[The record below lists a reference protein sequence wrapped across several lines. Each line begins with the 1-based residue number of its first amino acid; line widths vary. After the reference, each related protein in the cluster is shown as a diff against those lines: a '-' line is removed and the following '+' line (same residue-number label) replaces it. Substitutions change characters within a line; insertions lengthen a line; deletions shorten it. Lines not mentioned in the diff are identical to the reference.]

1 MTKRAK
7 MEDGSEIL
15 GGPAEGGSGAGGL
28 AEEGPAEEGPGEGGP
43 GATTPHAHNTQHK
56 HSHKHTQTQPQTHTN
71 THKHTH
77 TPAVSLKLPLLFE
90 SRSHGGSQPLLRAA
104 AGVLRLA
111 GVLSGSEQRPAWRC
125 GSWACF
131 QEVLRHR
138 GGQLTMLGAALSQ
151 ALKELE
157 APAPVSRS
165 DAAERA
171 PASSTD
177 AAECVMQVDEGTG
190 LDAQPA
196 SSGGVAGCD
205 GDLFTEEAGEE
216 LLSEPLSEGTVVR
229 IVGLQKRWELNSRT
243 GRLLG
248 PREFDGRVPVSG
260 PGAAAWW
267 GGHRQGGES
276 PCES

>member
-1 MTKRAK
+1 MEVPTSAPRSRRRTAAGRRAQRKRA
-7 MEDGSEIL
+7 
-15 GGPAEGGSGAGGL
+15 EGRVAM
-28 AEEGPAEEGPGEGGP
+28 
-43 GATTPHAHNTQHK
+43 
-56 HSHKHTQTQPQTHTN
+56 
-71 THKHTH
+71 
-77 TPAVSLKLPLLFE
+77 
-90 SRSHGGSQPLLRAA
+90 
-104 AGVLRLA
+104 RLM
-111 GVLSGSEQRPAWRC
+111 
-125 GSWACF
+125 ACF

-196 SSGGVAGCD
+196 SSGGVAGV
-205 GDLFTEEAGEE
+205 GRT
-216 LLSEPLSEGTVVR
+216 EPLSEGTVVR

-248 PREFDGRVPVSG
+248 PREFDGRVPVLVQELLLGGVVIAKEERVRVKVDNIMVLSG
-260 PGAAAWW
+260 NG
-267 GGHRQGGES
+267 
-276 PCES
+276 

>member
-1 MTKRAK
+1 M
-7 MEDGSEIL
+7 I
-15 GGPAEGGSGAGGL
+15 
-28 AEEGPAEEGPGEGGP
+28 
-43 GATTPHAHNTQHK
+43 
-56 HSHKHTQTQPQTHTN
+56 
-71 THKHTH
+71 
-77 TPAVSLKLPLLFE
+77 
-90 SRSHGGSQPLLRAA
+90 
-104 AGVLRLA
+104 
-111 GVLSGSEQRPAWRC
+111 
-125 GSWACF
+125 
-131 QEVLRHR
+131 
-138 GGQLTMLGAALSQ
+138 GAALSQ

-171 PASSTD
+171 PASRTD

-196 SSGGVAGCD
+196 SCGGVASCD

-216 LLSEPLSEGTVVR
+216 LPSEPLSEGTVVR

-248 PREFDGRVPVSG
+248 PSEFRRSSSGSG

>member
-1 MTKRAK
+1 MEVPTSAPRSRRRTAAGRRAQRKRA
-7 MEDGSEIL
+7 
-15 GGPAEGGSGAGGL
+15 EGRVAM
-28 AEEGPAEEGPGEGGP
+28 
-43 GATTPHAHNTQHK
+43 
-56 HSHKHTQTQPQTHTN
+56 
-71 THKHTH
+71 
-77 TPAVSLKLPLLFE
+77 
-90 SRSHGGSQPLLRAA
+90 
-104 AGVLRLA
+104 RLM
-111 GVLSGSEQRPAWRC
+111 
-125 GSWACF
+125 ACF

-216 LLSEPLSEGTVVR
+216 LPSEPLSEGTVVR

-248 PREFDGRVPVSG
+248 PREFDRRVPVLVQELLL
-260 PGAAAWW
+260 
-267 GGHRQGGES
+267 GGVVIAKEERVRLKVDNIMVLNGDG
-276 PCES
+276 